1 MNTQF
6 SPVARREKLTF
17 QDRARQLLAGRLE
30 RPADEPRA
38 WAIFAHCFTCSKDI
52 AAASRITC
60 GLAALAGLPTMLR
73 GSHPNWH
80 HD

>member
-1 MNTQF
+1 MSTQF
-6 SPVARREKLTF
+6 SPIARREKLTF
-17 QDRARQLLAGRLE
+17 QNRAE

-52 AAASRITC
+52 AAASCITR
-60 GLAALAGLPTMLR
+60 GLAALAGLSTMLR
-73 GSHPNWH
+73 GSHPNCH